1 MMGVGNDQVWQE
13 VKDGTYLGFSIEG
26 AFSDRKIE
34 ASKEDEVMT
43 EERAGEL
50 LLIPTDDLTEE
61 QAKEILDFIAIS
73 LK

>member
-34 ASKEDEVMT
+34 ASMT

-50 LLIPTDDLTEE
+50 LEIKSEDLTES
-61 QAKEILDFIAIS
+61 QAQEILDLIKSTII
-73 LK
+73 